1 MGGLGGWVWWDGL
14 GWLGLG
20 GWVSFFWY
28 LSTLNNESLVNT
40 LSNSDLSNNLPTT
53 TSQLIDVAVQTD
65 TNIQV
70 ETSIQTTYVNTG
82 MQTSARMWLESI
94 SNWITEI
101 LGTTPNAQYVDAG
114 VQTMAPTTSMWSTV
128 KQWFL
133 EVCSVRGSELASMGK
148 TKVDKWRN
156 NLDSVQSVEL
166 HNSESPLSTL
176 GSNSSLH
183 QLIVPDDSASNISAV
198 TDILTSTAINYTDTI
213 LDPTVLAVWMNVS
226 PLGV

>member
-1 MGGLGGWVWWDGL
+1 M

-20 GWVSFFWY
+20 GWVSFFWD